1 MFANV
6 RSMRNRHTT
15 TSVDRRRMRGPARR
29 GFSLIEVQVGLV
41 IFGLMLSGLVP
52 YMVMYTKQLRKIQ
65 QRYSPQTVYYLAPAD
80 DLWSRKLNIAATVTT
95 VDPGSSEIGVPAPMP
110 NEVQILSLTKGI
122 ANQQITAQ
130 VSIEA
135 SL

>member
-1 MFANV
+1 M
-6 RSMRNRHTT
+6 
-15 TSVDRRRMRGPARR
+15 RR

-65 QRYSPQTVYYLAPAD
+65 QRYSPQTVYYLVPAGD
-80 DLWSRKLNIAATVTT
+80 FWSRKLNIAATVTT
-95 VDPGSSEIGVPAPMP
+95 VDPGSSEIGAPAPMP
-110 NEVQILSLTKGI
+110 NQVQILSLSKGI
-122 ANQQITAQ
+122 VNQQITAH
-130 VSIEA
+130 VSVEA